1 MKIIHCTQKDIAY
14 FFHIFRHQQNPC
26 LYFSVLQRIIQMIV
40 SWILTELKIGHL
52 SHWSI
57 YVHICYGK
65 PPKLSVIDW
74 CGDIFCGHWEFEQAS
89 LNDF

>member
-1 MKIIHCTQKDIAY
+1 
-14 FFHIFRHQQNPC
+14 
-26 LYFSVLQRIIQMIV
+26 MIV